1 MRHKLAAANYKTS
14 MQSDSIGS
22 REKRL
27 ERLVYLLAFLVF
39 LLAGMLYI
47 EKYQPDFW
55 KLGQSQE
62 TFVEN
67 AKERLDSISKQL
79 QVRMIQIKRL
89 GGRVNEL
96 EKARLQI
103 LGDQKELA
111 EHPEMGPEEF
121 QKKLAYYLRL
131 LGLKDQEIKKLRR
144 ENVFL
149 LARNDSL
156 SREAKLLQDG
166 LSNVQKALR
175 DSSATFGIEKRELN
189 ERSRVLEVRNQELAE
204 KVSVAAALR
213 AEGVNVYAISSRGKE
228 SGMQGQK
235 AKRIDKIRVIFH
247 LQNNSLA
254 TREIKTIYLR
264 IIEPTGNTLSD
275 YALGSGTVLFKGK
288 ELVYT
293 AKQRIFYENNHQSV
307 EFIYPRS
314 TPYREGKHE
323 IELYAEGFLIGLG
336 TFEVR

>member
-1 MRHKLAAANYKTS
+1 MS
-14 MQSDSIGS
+14 S

-27 ERLVYLLAFLVF
+27 ERLVYLLTVLVF
-39 LLAGMLYI
+39 LLAGVLYI
-47 EKYQPDFW
+47 EKYQPNFW
-55 KLGQSQE
+55 ASEQGQE
-62 TFVEN
+62 DFVED
-67 AKERLDSISKQL
+67 AQARLDSVSQQL
-79 QVRMIQIKRL
+79 QVRMVQIKRL

-103 LGDQKELA
+103 EGDQKELA
-111 EHPEMGPEEF
+111 EHPEMGQAAF

-144 ENVFL
+144 ENVVL
-149 LARNDSL
+149 IARNDSL

-166 LSNVQKALR
+166 LTNVQKALR
-175 DSSATFGIEKRELN
+175 DSSATFGIEKKELS
-189 ERSRVLEVRNQELAE
+189 ERSRVLEVRNQELTE
-204 KVSVAAALR
+204 KVTVAAALR
-213 AEGVNVYAISSRGKE
+213 AEGVNVYAISTRGKE
-228 SGMQGQK
+228 TGVQK

-247 LQNNSLA
+247 LQNNPLA

-264 IIEPTGNTLSD
+264 IIEPTGKTLSD
-275 YALGSGTVLFKGK
+275 YALGSGTVMFKGK

-307 EFIYPRS
+307 EFIYARS
-314 TPYREGKHE
+314 TAYREGKHE
-323 IELYAEGFLIGLG
+323 IELYSEGFLIGLG

>member
-1 MRHKLAAANYKTS
+1 
-14 MQSDSIGS
+14 MQSDSMSS

-27 ERLVYLLAFLVF
+27 ERLVYLLTVLVF
-39 LLAGMLYI
+39 LLAGVLYI
-47 EKYQPDFW
+47 EKYQPNFW
-55 KLGQSQE
+55 ASEQGQE
-62 TFVEN
+62 DFVEDGQ
-67 AKERLDSISKQL
+67 ARLDSISQQL
-79 QVRMIQIKRL
+79 QVRMVQIKRL

-103 LGDQKELA
+103 EGDQKELA
-111 EHPEMGPEEF
+111 EHPEMGQAAF

-144 ENVFL
+144 ENVVL
-149 LARNDSL
+149 IARNDSL

-166 LSNVQKALR
+166 LTNVQKALR
-175 DSSATFGIEKRELN
+175 DSSATFGIEKKELS
-189 ERSRVLEVRNQELAE
+189 ERSRVLEVRNQELTE
-204 KVSVAAALR
+204 KVTVAAALR
-213 AEGVNVYAISSRGKE
+213 AEGVNVYAISTRGKE
-228 SGMQGQK
+228 TGVQK

-247 LQNNSLA
+247 LQNNPLA

-275 YALGSGTVLFKGK
+275 YALGSGTVMFKGK

-307 EFIYPRS
+307 EFIYARS
-314 TPYREGKHE
+314 TAYREGKHE
-323 IELYAEGFLIGLG
+323 IELYSEGFLIGLG

>member
-1 MRHKLAAANYKTS
+1 MH
-14 MQSDSIGS
+14 SDTISS

-27 ERLVYLLAFLVF
+27 VRLVYLLASLV
-39 LLAGMLYI
+39 LLLTGMLYI
-47 EKYQPDFW
+47 EKYQPNFW
-55 KLGQSQE
+55 ALEEQQE
-62 TFVEN
+62 NFVED
-67 AKERLDSISKQL
+67 AQARLDSISKQL
-79 QVRMIQIKRL
+79 QVRMVQIKRL

-103 LGDQKELA
+103 AGDQKELA
-111 EHPEMGPEEF
+111 EHPEMEQAAF

-144 ENVFL
+144 ENVVL
-149 LARNDSL
+149 IARNDSL

-175 DSSATFGIEKRELN
+175 DSSATFGIEKRELS
-189 ERSRVLEVRNQELAE
+189 ERSRVLEVRNQELTE

-228 SGMQGQK
+228 TGIRGQK

-247 LQNNSLA
+247 LQNNPLA
-254 TREIKTIYLR
+254 TREIKSIYLR

-275 YALGSGTVLFKGK
+275 YALGSGTVLFNGK
-288 ELVYT
+288 ELVYS

-307 EFIYPRS
+307 EFIYARS

-323 IELYAEGFLIGLG
+323 IELYSEGFLIGLG

>member
-1 MRHKLAAANYKTS
+1 

-27 ERLVYLLAFLVF
+27 ERLVYLLAFLVI

-47 EKYQPDFW
+47 EKYQPSFW
-55 KLGQSQE
+55 KSGKSQE
-62 TFVEN
+62 AFVEN

-144 ENVFL
+144 ENVVL
-149 LARNDSL
+149 IARNDSL

-175 DSSATFGIEKRELN
+175 DSSATFGIEKKQLN

-213 AEGVNVYAISSRGKE
+213 AEGVNVYAISARGKE

-247 LQNNSLA
+247 LQNNALA
-254 TREIKTIYLR
+254 TREIKTVYLR

-275 YALGSGTVLFKGK
+275 YALGSGTVLFKGR

>member
-1 MRHKLAAANYKTS
+1 
-14 MQSDSIGS
+14 MQSDSTSS

-27 ERLVYLLAFLVF
+27 LRLVYLLAIVVVILV
-39 LLAGMLYI
+39 GMLYV
-47 EKYQPDFW
+47 EKFQPVFGNLAS
-55 KLGQSQE
+55 KRE
-62 TFVEN
+62 NFVED
-67 AKERLDSISKQL
+67 AQERLDSISKQL
-79 QVRMIQIKRL
+79 QVRMVQIKRL
-89 GGRVNEL
+89 GGRVSEL

-103 LGDQKELA
+103 VGDQKELA
-111 EHPEMGPEEF
+111 EHPEMGQAEL

-131 LGLKDQEIKKLRR
+131 LGIKDQEIKKLRR

-156 SREAKLLQDG
+156 SREAKILQDG

-175 DSSATFGIEKRELN
+175 DSSATFGMEKKELN

-204 KVSVAAALR
+204 KVTVAAALR

-228 SGMQGQK
+228 SGMQGNK
-235 AKRIDKIRVIFH
+235 SKRIDKIRVIFH
-247 LQNNSLA
+247 LQNNPLA
-254 TREIKTIYLR
+254 TREIKTIFLR

-275 YALGSGTVLFKGK
+275 YALGSGAIIFKGK

-307 EFIYPRS
+307 EFIFARAS
-314 TPYREGKHE
+314 SYREGKHE
-323 IELYAEGFLIGLG
+323 IELYSEGFLIGLG

>member
-1 MRHKLAAANYKTS
+1 MKGHINYLYK
-14 MQSDSIGS
+14 MQSNSMSS

-27 ERLVYLLAFLVF
+27 ERLVYLLTVLVF
-39 LLAGMLYI
+39 LLAGVLYI
-47 EKYQPDFW
+47 EKYQPNFW
-55 KLGQSQE
+55 ASEQGQE
-62 TFVEN
+62 DFVEDGQ
-67 AKERLDSISKQL
+67 ARLDSISQQL
-79 QVRMIQIKRL
+79 QVRMVQIKRL

-103 LGDQKELA
+103 EGDQKELA
-111 EHPEMGPEEF
+111 EHPEMGQAAF

-144 ENVFL
+144 ENVVL
-149 LARNDSL
+149 IARNDSL

-166 LSNVQKALR
+166 LTNVQKALR
-175 DSSATFGIEKRELN
+175 DSSATFGIEKKELS
-189 ERSRVLEVRNQELAE
+189 ERSRVLEVRNQELTE
-204 KVSVAAALR
+204 KVTVAAALR
-213 AEGVNVYAISSRGKE
+213 AEGVNVYAISTRGKE
-228 SGMQGQK
+228 TGVQK

-247 LQNNSLA
+247 LQNNPLA

-275 YALGSGTVLFKGK
+275 YALGSGTVMFKGK

-307 EFIYPRS
+307 EFIYARS
-314 TPYREGKHE
+314 TAYREGKHE
-323 IELYAEGFLIGLG
+323 IELYSEGFLIGLG